1 MTWPV
6 NIGRND
12 MDLTTAARV
21 AQVYREIEAL
31 CLVLERPVDELTD
44 QLGRLRAKADE
55 NGVND
60 AAADLDRMC
69 AASTRLQALTAAL
82 IGAPQPAA
90 QDALAWLAAHE
101 HLRHDLRT
109 PLNAVKGYGELL
121 MEDWQESG
129 ASSLMPDLRQVIAT
143 ANQLL
148 SMIDDH

>member
-1 MTWPV
+1 
-6 NIGRND
+6 

-21 AQVYREIEAL
+21 AQLHREIGAL
-31 CLVLERPVDELTD
+31 CLALNRPVDELTD
-44 QLGRLRAKADE
+44 QLGRLRTKAKE
-55 NGVND
+55 NGVSD
-60 AAADLDRMC
+60 AAADLDRMY

-101 HLRHDLRT
+101 PVRHDLRT

-121 MEDWQESG
+121 MEDWQEGSPT
-129 ASSLMPDLRQVIAT
+129 SLMPDLRQVIAT

-148 SMIDDH
+148 SLLDDH

>member
-1 MTWPV
+1 
-6 NIGRND
+6 
-12 MDLTTAARV
+12 MDLKSATRV
-21 AQVYREIEAL
+21 AQVHHEMGAL
-31 CLVLERPVDELTD
+31 CLALKRPGDDLSD
-44 QLGRLRAKADE
+44 QLGRLGSKAVE
-55 NGVND
+55 TGVCD

-69 AASTRLQALTAAL
+69 AASARLQALTAAL

-90 QDALAWLAAHE
+90 QDGLAWLAAHE

-121 MEDWQESG
+121 MEDWQEGG